1 MGNRKY
7 ILWLIVI
14 IAFSFVTT
22 NCKKSGGQSSVDPVT
37 LKVLEY
43 KTEKPIAGASVTLNK
58 CTHPDI
64 FGCLDYAIV
73 DVLTTDKNGEY
84 QFDRKAKVDR
94 IYVTAS
100 KYFAVTENNCTYI
113 HLVPQA
119 WIELHAKKK

>member
-100 KYFAVTENNCTYI
+100 KYFAVTENNWTYI